1 MAETVRGI
9 SAPIIIFAFDR
20 APYLERFCA
29 SLKAQQGVA
38 LDPSR
43 IYLLQDGAVSAASG
57 VRYAEDQAIADS
69 VATFHA
75 AFPEGQVLQSPDNL
89 GIAFNIQR
97 GEKLAFETLKAETA
111 YFFEDDLE
119 LGPAY
124 LTMMERLNEALAPFP
139 EVGYFAV
146 YGDHRATPEPGLVR
160 AVPLDHHWA
169 FGLRREAWRR
179 INAWLKPYLEIIRRT
194 DYPNRNH
201 LAVYRWLEGHE
212 MAIDKSSQDA
222 MKALACAQLGLA
234 RVMTDTCF
242 GRYIGE
248 KGASFNE
255 RRFREMGYDRMT
267 PVERGD
273 LPIEPVT
280 AARVAAILGRQQAH
294 FRRFRQQEFGAFL
307 ERYAARHWDPDRPLT
322 REEVADLYRLLLDRL
337 PEGENIYEQHVGRS
351 SVRRLRRIIF
361 GSREF
366 RGRNT
371 AR

>member
-1 MAETVRGI
+1 MVETAVGI

-29 SLKAQQGVA
+29 SLKAQEGVT
-38 LDPSR
+38 LDQSR

-57 VRYAEDQAIADS
+57 VRYAEDKAIADS
-69 VATFHA
+69 VAAFRGV
-75 AFPEGQVLQSPDNL
+75 FPEGHVLQSPDNL

-124 LTMMERLNEALAPFP
+124 LLMMERLRQALAPFP
-139 EVGYFAV
+139 EVGYFAA
-146 YGDHRATPEPGLVR
+146 YGDHRATPDPERVR
-160 AVPLDHHWA
+160 VVPLDHHWG
-169 FGLRREAWRR
+169 FGLRRGAWRR

-201 LAVYRWLEGHE
+201 LAVYRWLEGQE

-273 LPIEPVT
+273 LPIAP
-280 AARVAAILGRQQAH
+280 ASADSIAAILAQQQAH
-294 FRRFRQQEFGAFL
+294 FRTFRERDFEGFL
-307 ERYAARHWDPDRPLT
+307 ERYAGRHWDPDRLLE
-322 REEVADLYRLLLDRL
+322 REDVADLYRLLLDRL
-337 PEGENIYEQHVGRS
+337 PEGENIYEQYVGKTT
-351 SVRRLRRIIF
+351 VRRLRRIMF
-361 GSREF
+361 NSREF
-366 RGRNT
+366 QGRNT
-371 AR
+371 RK

>member
-1 MAETVRGI
+1 MAETVRKI
-9 SAPIIIFAFDR
+9 TAPIIIFAFDR

-29 SLKAQQGVA
+29 SLKAQEGVA
-38 LDPSR
+38 LDQNR
-43 IYLLQDGAVSAASG
+43 IYLLQDGTVSADTG
-57 VRYAEDQAIADS
+57 VRYAEDKAIAES
-69 VATFHA
+69 IA
-75 AFPEGQVLQSPDNL
+75 AFRAVFPDGQVVANPHNL

-124 LTMMERLNEALAPFP
+124 LTMMERLNETLAPFP
-139 EVGYFAV
+139 DVGYFAV
-146 YGDHRATPEPGLVR
+146 YGDHRATPDPARVR
-160 AVPLDHHWA
+160 VVPLDHHWA
-169 FGLRREAWRR
+169 FGLRRGAWLK
-179 INAWLKPYLEIIRRT
+179 INAWLKPYFEIIRRT

-201 LAVYRWLEGHE
+201 LAVYRWLEGQE

-248 KGASFNE
+248 KGSSFNE
-255 RRFREMGYDRMT
+255 RRFRELGYDRMT

-280 AARVAAILGRQQAH
+280 AARVAAILAQQQAH
-294 FRRFRQQEFGAFL
+294 FRTFREREFDRFL
-307 ERYAARHWDPDRPLT
+307 ERYAGRHWDPDRMAT
-322 REEVADLYRLLLDRL
+322 REDVADLYRLLLDRM
-337 PEGENIYEQHVGRS
+337 PEGENIYEQYVGRN
-351 SVRRLRRIIF
+351 SVRRLRRVLF
-361 GSREF
+361 SSREF